1 LGFGVWGSEFEVLSS
16 EFWILSSASVLMLQ
30 HFEEDLEIETF
41 LGKTRKL
48 ANAKLGVDAKT
59 PRRENRIS
67 RARSFRLGLVDLVRL
82 SAMFQNGTRIDFRV

>member
-1 LGFGVWGSEFEVLSS
+1 
-16 EFWILSSASVLMLQ
+16 MLQ

-41 LGKTRKL
+41 LETTRKL

-67 RARSFRLGLVDLVRL
+67 RARSFRLGQVDLVRL
-82 SAMFQNGTRIDFRV
+82 SPMFQNGTRIDFRV